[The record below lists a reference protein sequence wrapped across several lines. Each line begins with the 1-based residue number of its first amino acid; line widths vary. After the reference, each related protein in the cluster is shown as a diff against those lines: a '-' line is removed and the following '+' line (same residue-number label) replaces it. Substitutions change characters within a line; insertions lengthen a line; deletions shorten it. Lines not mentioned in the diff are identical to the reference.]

1 MPSGI
6 VEAETT
12 INMTDG
18 IIFTMSTSTRD
29 RMIAGAADLLRR
41 KGMTAT
47 SMREVVRYSNTP
59 RGSIAHHFP
68 GGKRQLLEAAVEH
81 AGREVSEPLA
91 QLLGKH
97 GPVNGMEKF
106 VALWRSTLEETAFRA
121 GCAVLAVAVEQ
132 YASDQRSESETELEA
147 QIQLQLLD
155 QANGIFEQWQ
165 EIVARALQN
174 AGVPDARA
182 RSLALLAIASIE
194 GSVALCRAARNAE
207 PLDLIWQELKHS
219 FEQVLA

>member
-1 MPSGI
+1 
-6 VEAETT
+6 
-12 INMTDG
+12 MTNG
-18 IIFTMSTSTRD
+18 IIFIMSTSTRD

-68 GGKRQLLEAAVEH
+68 GGKRQLLEAAVDH

-91 QLLGKH
+91 QLLSKH
-97 GPVNGMEKF
+97 GPVKGMAKF
-106 VALWRSTLEETAFRA
+106 ISLWRSTLEGTAFQA

-132 YASDQRSESETELEA
+132 YASDQRGESESELEA
-147 QIQLQLLD
+147 QIQLQLLA
-155 QANGIFEQWQ
+155 QANGIFVQWQ
-165 EIVARALQN
+165 EIVSRSLHE
-174 AGVPDARA
+174 AGATPA
-182 RSLALLAIASIE
+182 RSRSLSLLSISAIE
-194 GSVALCRAARNAE
+194 GSVALCRAGRSAQ

-219 FEQVLA
+219 FEQALP

>member
-1 MPSGI
+1 
-6 VEAETT
+6 
-12 INMTDG
+12 MTGG
-18 IIFTMSTSTRD
+18 IIFKMNTSTRD
-29 RMIAGAADLLRR
+29 RMIIGAADLLRR

-91 QLLGKH
+91 LLLSKH
-97 GPVNGMEKF
+97 GPVKGMQLF
-106 VALWRSTLEETAFRA
+106 VALWRKTLEETAFQA

-132 YASDQRSESETELEA
+132 YVSDQRGESEPELEA

-155 QANGIFEQWQ
+155 QANTIFGQWQ
-165 EIVARALQN
+165 TIVARSLLQ
-174 AGVPDARA
+174 AGVAEDRS

-194 GSVALCRAARNAE
+194 GSVALCRAARSAE
-207 PLDLIWQELKHS
+207 PLGLIWQELQRS
-219 FEQVLA
+219 FDRELP

>member
-1 MPSGI
+1 MTGGI
-6 VEAETT
+6 V
-12 INMTDG
+12 
-18 IIFTMSTSTRD
+18 FTMNTPTRD

-68 GGKRQLLEAAVEH
+68 GGKRQLLEAAVDH

-91 QLLGKH
+91 QLLDKH
-97 GPVNGMEKF
+97 GPLQGLEMF
-106 VALWRSTLEETAFRA
+106 VALWRKTLEETAFQA
-121 GCAVLAVAVEQ
+121 GGAVLAVAVEP
-132 YASDQRSESETELEA
+132 YTCDQRGELDTELEA

-155 QANGIFEQWQ
+155 QANGIFVQWQ
-165 EIVARALQN
+165 EIISRSLQDVGVAVVRS
-174 AGVPDARA
+174 

-194 GSVALCRAARNAE
+194 GSVALCRAARSVE
-207 PLDLIWQELKHS
+207 PLDLIWQELQRS
-219 FEQVLA
+219 FVRELA

>member
-1 MPSGI
+1 MTGGI
-6 VEAETT
+6 V
-12 INMTDG
+12 
-18 IIFTMSTSTRD
+18 FTMNTPTRD

-68 GGKRQLLEAAVEH
+68 GGKRQLLEAAVDH

-91 QLLGKH
+91 QLLDKH
-97 GPVNGMEKF
+97 GPLQGLEMF
-106 VALWRSTLEETAFRA
+106 VALWRKTLEETAFQA
-121 GCAVLAVAVEQ
+121 GCAVLAVAVEP
-132 YASDQRSESETELEA
+132 YTCDQRGELDTELEA

-155 QANGIFEQWQ
+155 QANGIFVQWQ
-165 EIVARALQN
+165 EIISRSLQDVGVAVVRS
-174 AGVPDARA
+174 

-194 GSVALCRAARNAE
+194 GSVALCRAARSVE
-207 PLDLIWQELKHS
+207 PLDLIWQELQRS
-219 FEQVLA
+219 FVRELA

>member
-1 MPSGI
+1 MTGGI
-6 VEAETT
+6 F
-12 INMTDG
+12 
-18 IIFTMSTSTRD
+18 FTMNTPTRD

-68 GGKRQLLEAAVEH
+68 GGKRQLLEAAVDH

-91 QLLGKH
+91 QLLDKH
-97 GPVNGMEKF
+97 GPLQGLEMF
-106 VALWRSTLEETAFRA
+106 VALWRKTLEETAFQA
-121 GCAVLAVAVEQ
+121 GCAVLAVAVEP
-132 YASDQRSESETELEA
+132 YTCDRRGELDTELEA

-155 QANGIFEQWQ
+155 QANGIFVQWQ
-165 EIVARALQN
+165 EIISRSLQDVGVAVVRS
-174 AGVPDARA
+174 

-194 GSVALCRAARNAE
+194 GSVALCRAARSVE
-207 PLDLIWQELKHS
+207 PLDLIWQELQRS
-219 FEQVLA
+219 FVRELA

>member
-1 MPSGI
+1 MTGGI
-6 VEAETT
+6 F
-12 INMTDG
+12 
-18 IIFTMSTSTRD
+18 FTMNTPTRD

-68 GGKRQLLEAAVEH
+68 GGKRQLLEAAVDH

-91 QLLGKH
+91 QLLDKH
-97 GPVNGMEKF
+97 GPLQGLEMF
-106 VALWRSTLEETAFRA
+106 VALWRKTLEETAFQA
-121 GCAVLAVAVEQ
+121 GCAVLAVAVEP
-132 YASDQRSESETELEA
+132 YTCDQRGELDAELEA

-155 QANGIFEQWQ
+155 QANGIFVQWQ
-165 EIVARALQN
+165 EIISRSLQDV
-174 AGVPDARA
+174 GVVVVRS

-194 GSVALCRAARNAE
+194 GSVALCRAARSVE
-207 PLDLIWQELKHS
+207 PLDLIWQELQRS
-219 FEQVLA
+219 FVRELA

>member
-1 MPSGI
+1 
-6 VEAETT
+6 
-12 INMTDG
+12 MTNG
-18 IIFTMSTSTRD
+18 IIFIMSTSTRD

-68 GGKRQLLEAAVEH
+68 GGKRQLLEAAVDH

-91 QLLGKH
+91 QLLSRH
-97 GPVNGMEKF
+97 GPVKGMQLF
-106 VALWRSTLEETAFRA
+106 VALWKSTLEETAFQA

-132 YASDQRSESETELEA
+132 YASDQRGDGETELEA

-155 QANGIFEQWQ
+155 QANGIFAQWQ
-165 EIVARALQN
+165 EIIGHSLQL
-174 AGVPDARA
+174 AGVADMRA
-182 RSLALLAIASIE
+182 RSLALLAIAAIE
-194 GSVALCRAARNAE
+194 GSVALCRAARSAE

-219 FEQVLA
+219 FEQALA

>member
-1 MPSGI
+1 MTGGI
-6 VEAETT
+6 V
-12 INMTDG
+12 
-18 IIFTMSTSTRD
+18 FTMNTPTRD

-68 GGKRQLLEAAVEH
+68 GGKRQLLEAAVDH

-91 QLLGKH
+91 QLLDKH
-97 GPVNGMEKF
+97 GPLQGLEMF
-106 VALWRSTLEETAFRA
+106 VASWRKTLEETAFQA
-121 GCAVLAVAVEQ
+121 GCAVLAVAVEP
-132 YASDQRSESETELEA
+132 YTCDQRGELDTELEA

-155 QANGIFEQWQ
+155 QANGIFVQWQ
-165 EIVARALQN
+165 EIISRSLQDVGVAVVRS
-174 AGVPDARA
+174 

-194 GSVALCRAARNAE
+194 GSVALCRAARSVE
-207 PLDLIWQELKHS
+207 PLDLIWQELQRS
-219 FEQVLA
+219 FVRELA

>member
-1 MPSGI
+1 MTGGI
-6 VEAETT
+6 V
-12 INMTDG
+12 
-18 IIFTMSTSTRD
+18 FTMNTPTRD

-68 GGKRQLLEAAVEH
+68 GGKRQLLEAAVDH

-91 QLLGKH
+91 QLLDKH
-97 GPVNGMEKF
+97 GPLQGVEMF
-106 VALWRSTLEETAFRA
+106 VALWRKTLEETAFQA
-121 GCAVLAVAVEQ
+121 GCAVLAVAVEP
-132 YASDQRSESETELEA
+132 YTCDQRGELDTELEA

-155 QANGIFEQWQ
+155 QANGIFVQWQ
-165 EIVARALQN
+165 EIISRSLQD
-174 AGVPDARA
+174 AGVAVVRS

-194 GSVALCRAARNAE
+194 GSVALCRAARSVE
-207 PLDLIWQELKHS
+207 PLDLIWQELQRS
-219 FEQVLA
+219 FVRELA

>member
-1 MPSGI
+1 
-6 VEAETT
+6 
-12 INMTDG
+12 
-18 IIFTMSTSTRD
+18 MSTSTRD
-29 RMIAGAADLLRR
+29 RMIVGAADLLRR

-68 GGKRQLLEAAVEH
+68 GGKRQLLEAAVDH
-81 AGREVSEPLA
+81 AGREVSEPLV

-97 GPVNGMEKF
+97 GPLKGLELF
-106 VALWRSTLEETAFRA
+106 VALWRSTLEETAFQA

-132 YASDQRSESETELEA
+132 YTSDQRGESETELEA

-155 QANGIFEQWQ
+155 QANGIFVRWQ
-165 EIVARALQN
+165 EIISHSLQE
-174 AGVPDARA
+174 AGVADIRS

-194 GSVALCRAARNAE
+194 GSVALCRAARSVE
-207 PLDLIWQELKHS
+207 PLDLIWQELQRS
-219 FEQVLA
+219 FERELT

>member
-1 MPSGI
+1 
-6 VEAETT
+6 
-12 INMTDG
+12 
-18 IIFTMSTSTRD
+18 MSTSTRD

-81 AGREVSEPLA
+81 AGLEVSEPLA
-91 QLLGKH
+91 QLLSKH
-97 GPVNGMEKF
+97 GPVKGMEKF
-106 VALWRSTLEETAFRA
+106 IGLWRATLEDTAFQA

-132 YASDQRSESETELEA
+132 YASDQRSESESELEE

-155 QANGIFEQWQ
+155 QANGIFVQWQ
-165 EIVARALQN
+165 EIISHSLQEAGATPARSS
-174 AGVPDARA
+174 
-182 RSLALLAIASIE
+182 SLALLSISAIE
-194 GSVALCRAARNAE
+194 GSVALCRAARSAQ
-207 PLDLIWQELKHS
+207 PLDRIWRELKHS
-219 FEQVLA
+219 FEQALA